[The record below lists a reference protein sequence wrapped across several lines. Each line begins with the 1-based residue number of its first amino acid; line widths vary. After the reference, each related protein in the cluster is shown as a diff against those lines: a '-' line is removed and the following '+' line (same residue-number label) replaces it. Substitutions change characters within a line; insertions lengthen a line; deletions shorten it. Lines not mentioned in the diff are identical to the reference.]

1 MKKSVSGG
9 RFTITLLWL
18 ASGGVMFSF
27 LVWGN
32 FRPAVCVYSAE
43 IPWLGE
49 ILLGISLF
57 MLLYLLLNSVL
68 AVFYRPA
75 RKLSDFELPS
85 CTIIVPA
92 YNEGAHVAKTLHS
105 LLESDFP
112 ADKMQILAINDGSQ
126 DDTYAWI
133 LRAASGSGGRITPV
147 NLIRNRGKKH
157 ALYRGILM
165 AEHEIIVTVDSD
177 SLVRRNSIR
186 SIVSAFNRPAIGGV
200 AGRIR
205 VNNLSD
211 GIIPRMMDIGF
222 LFSFEILR
230 SAQSLHGWV
239 MCTPGALSAY
249 RKSVIS
255 PFLKEWLNQRFL
267 GLPAKIGEDRAL
279 TTMILRAGYQ
289 VTFERDALADT
300 RVPHTYGKFCRM
312 LLRWTRSDIRENLLI
327 LQYSLFR
334 HDIPAFR
341 WICLLLHTAAQIVNT
356 VIPALIV
363 PILIGMI
370 VFFPADGI
378 FWSLYSGI
386 SLGLIS
392 ALVPAVIYARRV
404 SLPDAVWALFF
415 SVYSVFALS
424 WISLY
429 AFFTLRNTSWL
440 TRDLP
445 GTRSD
450 ALVHK
455 KNIEKIS

>member
-1 MKKSVSGG
+1 MKNSIPGG
-9 RFTITLLWL
+9 RFSAILLWI
-18 ASGGVMFSF
+18 ASAVVIFSF
-27 LVWGN
+27 LIWGK
-32 FRPAVCVYSAE
+32 FCPVVYSVGM
-43 IPWLGE
+43 PWLGE
-49 ILLGISLF
+49 MLLGISLF
-57 MLLYLLLNSVL
+57 MLFYLMLNAVL

-75 RKLSDFELPS
+75 WKLSDCELPP

-92 YNEGAHVAKTLHS
+92 YNEGEHVAKTLRS

-112 ADKMQILAINDGSQ
+112 AEKMQILAINDGSQ

-133 LRAASGSGGRITPV
+133 LHAAERSNGRITPV
-147 NLIRNRGKKH
+147 NLIRNGGKKH
-157 ALYRGILM
+157 ALYRGIMM
-165 AEHEIIVTVDSD
+165 AKHEIIVTVDSD
-177 SLVRRNSIR
+177 SLVERNAIR
-186 SIVSAFNRPAIGGV
+186 SIVSAFNHPEIGGV

-205 VNNLSD
+205 VSNLSD
-211 GIIPRMMDIGF
+211 GIIPQMMDIGF

-249 RKSVIS
+249 RKSVIT
-255 PFLKEWLNQRFL
+255 PFLKDWLNQRFL

-279 TTMILRAGYQ
+279 TTMILRAGYR

-327 LQYSLFR
+327 LQYCFSR
-334 HDIPAFR
+334 HDIPLFR
-341 WICLLLHTAAQIVNT
+341 WICFLLHTVAQIVNT
-356 VIPALIV
+356 VVPALIT
-363 PILIGMI
+363 PILVGMI
-370 VFFPADGI
+370 VFFPKDGL

-386 SLGLIS
+386 SLGMIS
-392 ALVPAVIYARRV
+392 ALVPALIYARRV
-404 SLPDAVWALFF
+404 SLLNAAWALFF
-415 SVYSVFALS
+415 SIYSVFALS

-429 AFFTLRNTSWL
+429 AFFSLRNTSWL

-445 GTRSD
+445 GARSRN
-450 ALVHK
+450 LFHE